1 MLACAISLAEGQTP
15 QDSQPLTP
23 LEQRMAT
30 AIDVHLADDEL
41 LLEEIVDINS
51 GTMHF
56 AGVEA
61 VQDVFAPRFE
71 ALGFQ
76 VKWVPMQSQ
85 TGRAGDLVA
94 EHLCPQG
101 EGRCGKRML
110 LIGHMDT
117 AFEPSSPFQKYAV
130 VPGTDGKVATGP
142 GVADMK
148 GRAGHHAG
156 LASVIRGI
164 PNERSQFWGGALP
177 GHAHQ
182 QARLPPL
189 ACEVLWGFDPQRPRK
204 IP

>member
-1 MLACAISLAEGQTP
+1 MRTVHLIGHPCRSFLQWAAISMLACAISLAEGQTP
-15 QDSQPLTP
+15 QGSQPLTP
-23 LEQRMAT
+23 LEQRIAT
-30 AIDVHLADDEL
+30 ANDEL

-61 VQDVFAPRFE
+61 VKDVFAPRFE

-117 AFEPSSPFQKYAV
+117 VFELSSPFQKYAV
-130 VPGTDGKVATGP
+130 VSGTDGKVATGP

-148 GRAGHHAG
+148 GGLVIM
-156 LASVIRGI
+156 LASLR
-164 PNERSQFWGGALP
+164 
-177 GHAHQ
+177 
-182 QARLPPL
+182 
-189 ACEVLWGFDPQRPRK
+189 
-204 IP
+204 